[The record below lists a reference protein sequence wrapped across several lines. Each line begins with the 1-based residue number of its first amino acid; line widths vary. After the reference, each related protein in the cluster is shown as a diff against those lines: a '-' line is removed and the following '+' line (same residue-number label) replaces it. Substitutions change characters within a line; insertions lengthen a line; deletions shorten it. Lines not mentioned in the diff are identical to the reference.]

1 MKTASTSPAERRYAL
16 FLTMVH
22 LGAVATLLLIATLAF
37 DLPSFVDGLPLGMLL
52 VAIGVIMVRKL
63 RDDYVEQLW
72 KAGTASAF
80 VAVNICFLVAPLT
93 YGVLDDLI
101 GGGVAWREYGIPVQ
115 LPAAVALIGFYAG
128 FYWRLLAGGQEA

>member
-1 MKTASTSPAERRYAL
+1 MRGDDE
-16 FLTMVH
+16 VV
-22 LGAVATLLLIATLAF
+22 G
-37 DLPSFVDGLPLGMLL
+37 LL

-80 VAVNICFLVAPLT
+80 VAVIICFLVAPLT

>member
-37 DLPSFVDGLPLGMLL
+37 DLPSFVDGLPLG
-52 VAIGVIMVRKL
+52 VIMVRKL

-80 VAVNICFLVAPLT
+80 VAVIICFLVAPLT